1 MNYHGEGS
9 MATVPSGNPQRKG
22 FDYLN
27 FCLIG
32 ILLVVGYLIFEER
45 VYILKPNR
53 PSFEQWIC
61 H

>member
-1 MNYHGEGS
+1 
-9 MATVPSGNPQRKG
+9 MAAVPSGNPQRKG

-45 VYILKPNR
+45 IYILKPNR